1 MTSKHYIEQEGY
13 LRERLQPKCGDPIY
27 LVLSDI
33 LIALRG
39 DATDAPVRVLD
50 FGAGGSPYRSLFPN
64 ADYRRADI
72 PMVTGLDYRIQDDG
86 TVDAPSSDFD
96 VVLSTQVAEHVP
108 NPATYFSECHR
119 VLKPGGRLICTTHG
133 MYEEHG
139 CPYDY
144 QRWTLNGLKR
154 DLQRAGFAIE
164 KGVKITAGA
173 RSGLFFFDRG
183 VTRTPAKD
191 VFTWLLWL
199 QRGAWKL
206 FRPLIHR
213 LADGSFPH
221 LRVVNDDR
229 DAYMWY
235 VCVYVVARKPGDTA
249 A

>member
-1 MTSKHYIEQEGY
+1 M
-13 LRERLQPKCGDPIY
+13 
-27 LVLSDI
+27 
-33 LIALRG
+33 
-39 DATDAPVRVLD
+39 
-50 FGAGGSPYRSLFPN
+50 
-64 ADYRRADI
+64 
-72 PMVTGLDYRIQDDG
+72 
-86 TVDAPSSDFD
+86 
-96 VVLSTQVAEHVP
+96 
-108 NPATYFSECHR
+108 
-119 VLKPGGRLICTTHG
+119 LKPGGRLICTTHG

-164 KGVKITAGA
+164 KGVKITAGP

-221 LRVVNDDR
+221 LRVVSDDR
-229 DAYMWY
+229 DAYMW
-235 VCVYVVARKPGDTA
+235 
-249 A
+249 